1 MRAGFNARIFLHL
14 ILLLTPLAAPQ
25 RLPAQADGAPAAET
39 PKPADAPAAPTP
51 PPDDGLAAAARLIEA
66 LREQQE
72 SNQRTIE
79 ALQEQAAGARHQAEV
94 TSARLKLI
102 EMTLAERHDERRAN
116 ELAELQASSRLHF
129 TVVAVV
135 ATTALVALAVMAF
148 FLYRATGRLA
158 ELPRALAQLPA
169 PGDATATGGRFLL
182 AGTTSAEANERLLNV
197 VGLLEKRFGDLE
209 HAVDATPDALSTA
222 SPEGASANAAPNGKG
237 NGNGNGHS
245 HGRAAAGEGHPARAL
260 LVRGQQ
266 LLDDDAPEEALK
278 VFEEALALHTADTD
292 ALVKRGK
299 ALEKLGRMEDA
310 LRSYDR
316 ALELDGSL
324 TIAHLS
330 KGGVYNRLD
339 RFGEALECYERALQT
354 QAAPPATQVA
364 A

>member
-1 MRAGFNARIFLHL
+1 MRAGFTARVFLHL
-14 ILLLTPLAAPQ
+14 LLLLIILLAAPS
-25 RLPAQADGAPAAET
+25 RLHAQANEVPAAEA
-39 PKPADAPAAPTP
+39 PKPADMPTPPAP

-79 ALQEQAAGARHQAEV
+79 ALKEQAAGARHQAEV

-102 EMTLAERHDERRAN
+102 EMTLAERHDERRAS
-116 ELAELQASSRLHF
+116 ELAELQATSRLHF

-135 ATTALVALAVMAF
+135 AATALVALAVMAF

-158 ELPRALAQLPA
+158 ELPRALAHLPA
-169 PGDATATGGRFLL
+169 PGTGVGRLLL
-182 AGTTSAEANERLLNV
+182 AGSTSAEANERLLHV
-197 VGLLEKRFGDLE
+197 VGLLEKKFGDLE
-209 HAVDATPDALSTA
+209 HAVDTLPGPGPATVL
-222 SPEGASANAAPNGKG
+222 EGGANGIAP
-237 NGNGNGHS
+237 NGNGH
-245 HGRAAAGEGHPARAL
+245 GRAPQGEGQPVRAL
-260 LVRGQQ
+260 LARGQQ
-266 LLDDDAPEEALK
+266 LLDDDAAEEALR
-278 VFEEALALHTADTD
+278 VFDQAVAADPRNTD

-354 QAAPPATQVA
+354 QAAPPLTKVA